1 MQKTNM
7 INLEDKCMKTLLI
20 FIFLFFCSTT
30 VIAQRNNSDTQQPS
44 DRIVHGKDSLQDIKL
59 PEFPG
64 GNAAFSRKVMSNFET
79 RHLSALNITS
89 SKAMASFYV
98 EPDGT
103 MSSIKIESFDN
114 ELVKKEFLKALHRI
128 ETPWKPGEQNGKKV
142 RMLMKQPLIFYLVP

>member
-1 MQKTNM
+1 MRKINM
-7 INLEDKCMKTLLI
+7 ISLEDKFMKTALI
-20 FIFLFFCSTT
+20 FIFLFFCSVS
-30 VIAQRNNSDTQQPS
+30 VIAQQNNSDTKS
-44 DRIVHGKDSLQDIKL
+44 LDRIAQEKDTLQDIKL

-114 ELVKKEFLKALHRI
+114 ELVKKEFLKAINKI
-128 ETPWKPGEQNGKKV
+128 ETPWKPGEQNRKKV